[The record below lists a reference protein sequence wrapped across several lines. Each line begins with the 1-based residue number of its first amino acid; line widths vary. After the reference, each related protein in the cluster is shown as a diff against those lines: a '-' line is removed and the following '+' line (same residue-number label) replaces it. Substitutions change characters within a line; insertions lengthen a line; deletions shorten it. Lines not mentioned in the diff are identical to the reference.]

1 MMMDSNSIEETLQY
15 LTQEE
20 EEAAE
25 AAENSNDL
33 LLFMNGFE
41 DQLKEEEDEEKS
53 KTKRTNDDEVK
64 GKRKK
69 VKKQVRFK
77 PETAAQKPVEEGQ
90 WLGTDVELALNNWL
104 QQISYVEL
112 NLKTTKSL
120 QLGVDESLDRMRK
133 DGPLSFQKLDEL
145 KSIGNLWRELI
156 ELLSC
161 YNIGIVA
168 NKRRR
173 IEILLRLYIL
183 KQLSIDV
190 YLNTVMQL

>member
-1 MMMDSNSIEETLQY
+1 MDSNSIIEETLQY

-20 EEAAE
+20 EE

-77 PETAAQKPVEEGQ
+77 PETAAKKTVEEGYHRTVTVTINR
-90 WLGTDVELALNNWL
+90 LTTGTFRKHRFVKSW
-104 QQISYVEL
+104 IS
-112 NLKTTKSL
+112 
-120 QLGVDESLDRMRK
+120 
-133 DGPLSFQKLDEL
+133 
-145 KSIGNLWRELI
+145 
-156 ELLSC
+156 
-161 YNIGIVA
+161 
-168 NKRRR
+168 
-173 IEILLRLYIL
+173 
-183 KQLSIDV
+183 
-190 YLNTVMQL
+190 